1 MKFIMSFTQDFSF
14 PNNWLHLNFKD
25 DDNPDFRGG
34 GKILARPRYLLAIRS
49 WITFE
54 LMMGPGNC

>member
-34 GKILARPRYLLAIRS
+34 VKS
-49 WITFE
+49 
-54 LMMGPGNC
+54 